1 MSENEHI
8 TGPAEHPSPASARI
22 AGHVEMIA
30 EKRRVA
36 MTSVIAAVFLTGMKL
51 GVGLWTGS
59 LGILSEALHSGLDLL
74 AATITF
80 FAVRVADR
88 PPDEDH
94 QFGHGKVEN
103 LSALFETFLL
113 LITCVWIL
121 YEAWERLTGEAVH
134 IDVNFWAF
142 AVIII
147 SIVIDFTRSRALMR
161 IARKYDSQALEAD
174 ALHFSTDIFSS
185 LVVLVGLISVLI
197 GFPEAD
203 AIAAAVVAL
212 IVIWVSVRLGR
223 RTIDGLLDRVPPGVQ
238 QSVEQLVEE
247 TDGVESIRR
256 LRIRPSGGAIFI
268 NLVVG
273 IQRTTFF
280 DRAHGIVDAVEA
292 AIREAYP
299 RADIIVH
306 AEPVIGVREK
316 LADKIEW
323 LVRQSGLTAHNVMIL
338 WIDDQYHIEFDIEY
352 PQGTGFGEAHEIS
365 SLVEN
370 RILREVPNVADV
382 RIHLE
387 EDSTAVLA
395 ARYASADVRERID
408 ERIRTIVEARDDV
421 ILRTMSVYEFEGG
434 LKLSV
439 TVALPVSLSMQ
450 QMHAIVDQLE
460 REFKA
465 ADPELTSVFIH
476 AEPSA

>member
-1 MSENEHI
+1 MTDQHH
-8 TGPAEHPSPASARI
+8 TI
-22 AGHVEMIA
+22 AHREMIA

-94 QFGHGKVEN
+94 QFGHGKIEN

-113 LITCVWIL
+113 LLTSVWIL

-134 IDVNFWAF
+134 IQVNFWAF

-147 SIVIDFTRSRALMR
+147 SIVVDISRSRALMR
-161 IARKYDSQALEAD
+161 IAKKYDSQALEAD

-185 LVVLVGLISVLI
+185 LVVLIGLISVMV

-203 AIAAAVVAL
+203 SIAAAIVAL
-212 IVIWVSVRLGR
+212 IVIWISLRLGK
-223 RTIDGLLDRVPPGVQ
+223 RTVDGLLDRVPPGIQ
-238 QSVEQLVEE
+238 QTVTTIVEE
-247 TDGVESIRR
+247 IDGVESIRR
-256 LRIRPSGGAIFI
+256 MRIRPSGGTLFI
-268 NLVVG
+268 NLVIG

-292 AIREAYP
+292 AVREVLP
-299 RADIIVH
+299 RADLIVH
-306 AEPVIGVREK
+306 PEPVIGVREK
-316 LADKIEW
+316 LADKIEY
-323 LVRQSGLTAHNVMIL
+323 LVRQSGLTAHNVLLL
-338 WIDDQYHIEFDIEY
+338 WVNDQYYIEFDIEY
-352 PQGTGFGEAHEIS
+352 PQGTPFSEAHEIAS
-365 SLVEN
+365 IVEN
-370 RILREVPNVADV
+370 RILREIPNVSDV

-387 EDSTAVLA
+387 EDTTAVLP
-395 ARYASADVRERID
+395 ARPAASAERDHVIQ
-408 ERIRTIVEARDDV
+408 RASDV
-421 ILRTMSVYEFEGG
+421 IAAHAGCGLRGIDVFEIEEG
-434 LKLSV
+434 LKLSI
-439 TVALPVSLSMQ
+439 TITLPASLTLQ
-450 QMHAIVDQLE
+450 EMHAIVDQIEHALLAGEE
-460 REFKA
+460 RIC
-465 ADPELTSVFIH
+465 SVFIH
-476 AEPSA
+476 AEPLD